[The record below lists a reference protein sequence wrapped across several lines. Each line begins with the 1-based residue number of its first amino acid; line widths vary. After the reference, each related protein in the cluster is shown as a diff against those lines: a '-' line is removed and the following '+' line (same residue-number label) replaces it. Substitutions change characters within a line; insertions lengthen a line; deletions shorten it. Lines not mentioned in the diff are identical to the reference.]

1 MEISCPRMTVFK
13 ISRDDLIEA
22 LGRYI
27 KVNAQIQTREHTLAD
42 LVFTYLTS
50 LQFWLNKI
58 CKHVD
63 LIFVMILSVASSP
76 HFLKK
81 GHIFSFHQHVSRRL
95 FNTSPTKK
103 LIPLPDQL
111 PNSTMRFFHENRPW

>member
-63 LIFVMILSVASSP
+63 FIFCYDFVRRIFTS
-76 HFLKK
+76 FFKK
-81 GHIFSFHQHVSRRL
+81 RTYI
-95 FNTSPTKK
+95 
-103 LIPLPDQL
+103 
-111 PNSTMRFFHENRPW
+111 